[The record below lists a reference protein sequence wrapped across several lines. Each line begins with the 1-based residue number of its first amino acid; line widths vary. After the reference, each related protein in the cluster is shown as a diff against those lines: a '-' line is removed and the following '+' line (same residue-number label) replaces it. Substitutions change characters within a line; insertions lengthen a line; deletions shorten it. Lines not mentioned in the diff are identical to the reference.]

1 MPICRKV
8 SDLALGVSKVVPDSP
23 SSEAMA
29 AAKIA
34 RTEVLNFSDISLE
47 KVQFKDIGKTKS
59 GTPCVVVLHD
69 GFGASCNLTPS
80 GWLSTKFGFDVN
92 CKFGKPSFLG
102 GTVPENVQS
111 EGLAM
116 RIVLNDE
123 TTAFLKEID
132 EKASEEYKQ
141 LCKAEWQPLLSEDPV
156 FKTNASVKIHVG
168 LSGKDLTKLTVVHN
182 EKIDRGEGWDFLKG
196 YMNSCNNFRN
206 AEVKVCLRFK
216 KIWHVAGKAGL
227 KLVATRIVLRAIA
240 APEEID
246 PFADDAELL
255 V

>member
-1 MPICRKV
+1 MPVCRKI
-8 SDLALGVSKVVPDSP
+8 SDLALGSLETP
-23 SSEAMA
+23 SCDDMA
-29 AAKIA
+29 AAKKA
-34 RTEVLNFSDISLE
+34 RTEVVNFSDVSLE
-47 KVQFKDIGKTKS
+47 KLQFKDIGKTKS

-69 GFGASCNLTPS
+69 GFGATFNLTPS

-102 GTVPENVQS
+102 GTVPENVTS

-116 RIVLNDE
+116 RIALNDE

-132 EKASEEYKQ
+132 EKASEEYKK
-141 LCKAEWQPLLSEDPV
+141 LCKAEWQPLVNTDSVTMFGGDP
-156 FKTNASVKIHVG
+156 TVKIQVG
-168 LSGKDLTKLTVVHN
+168 LKGKDLTKLALVQN
-182 EKIDRGEGWDFLKG
+182 EKVNRCEGWEFLKQ
-196 YMNSCNNFRN
+196 YMDSCNDFRN

-227 KLVATRIVLRAIA
+227 KLHATRIVLKAA
-240 APEEID
+240 TAPEEVD

-255 V
+255 A